1 MSTPERRVDGKK
13 APSLRLPHDE
23 IIDSPKESVAPADDP
38 PSHDADEE
46 AEAVWRRHTL
56 AARQSTRIAA

>member
-1 MSTPERRVDGKK
+1 MSASERRVDGKK
-13 APSLRLPHDE
+13 ALSLRIPHDE
-23 IIDSPKESVAPADDP
+23 IIDSPKESVAPTDDP
-38 PSHDADEE
+38 SSHDVDEE